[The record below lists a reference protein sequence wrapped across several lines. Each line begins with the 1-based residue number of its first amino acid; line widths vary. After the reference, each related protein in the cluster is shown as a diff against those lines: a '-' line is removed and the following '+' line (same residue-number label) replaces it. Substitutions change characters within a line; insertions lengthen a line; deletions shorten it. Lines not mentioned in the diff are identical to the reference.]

1 ALTSKPLMEL
11 ASAYDQVRAEKE
23 IAEKAISEMNV
34 QLEAL
39 TQLLVE
45 RLEDLSLTSIKLETG
60 GSFLVKDMPHATIT
74 DRQRCREWFEA
85 HDQRELL
92 NPHPSTLDALV
103 KSRLEAGEDPD
114 AIAQELGVKIFMRT
128 GVTRREHCHGTDWHP
143 HRLRLYRGALAGHR
157 HLVTQHVIRIGHR
170 VHRQDVVCRHSR

>member
-1 ALTSKPLMEL
+1 MGRWTELKKTLPPMPADAAYQAKVDEVKGALTDKALMKL

-45 RLEDLSLTSIKLETG
+45 RLEDLGLTSIKLETG
-60 GSFLVKDMPHATIT
+60 GSFLVTDTPYASVKDK
-74 DRQRCREWFEA
+74 QRCREWFEA

-92 NPHPSTLDALV
+92 NPHSSTLNALV
-103 KSRLEAGEDPD
+103 KSRLESGEDPD
-114 AIAQELGVKIFMRT
+114 AIEQELGVKIFMKT
-128 GVTRREHCHGTDWHP
+128 GLSRRKH
-143 HRLRLYRGALAGHR
+143 
-157 HLVTQHVIRIGHR
+157 
-170 VHRQDVVCRHSR
+170 

>member
-1 ALTSKPLMEL
+1 LGKWTTLKRTLPPVPADAHHQAKVDDVKAALTGKPLMEL
-11 ASAYDQVRAEKE
+11 ASAYDQVRAEKD

-60 GSFLVKDMPHATIT
+60 GSFLVTDTPYASIT
-74 DRQRCREWFEA
+74 DKQRCREWFEA

-92 NPHPSTLDALV
+92 NPHHSTLNALI
-103 KSRLEAGEDPD
+103 KGRLEAGDDPD
-114 AIAQELGVKIFMRT
+114 AIAQELGVKIFMKT
-128 GVTRREHCHGTDWHP
+128 GLTRRKH
-143 HRLRLYRGALAGHR
+143 
-157 HLVTQHVIRIGHR
+157 
-170 VHRQDVVCRHSR
+170 